1 MSAGQIH
8 DLGYKRYVGS
18 RRAVSTRWTVIM
30 RHQIATAWAGWWRFK
45 LWLIAAFLV
54 TAVCTILLY
63 TLGDRMFQGIGGL
76 GGVLTR
82 FVDGILP
89 NSTKWYGR
97 AGFVVSLAISA
108 TVVAGDLQSGAFTF
122 YFARSMR
129 PRDYVLGKLAGLG
142 VVLALIMAAG
152 PFVLAAARV
161 GLSVS
166 TLDKVIAA
174 LPAMYKA
181 LAIGAL
187 GTVLY
192 TAIPLGF
199 SALIANRRHAMA
211 VWAAYYLLVGW
222 LALGLSLITT
232 PAVAALD
239 LGAALQAVALHL
251 FDLHATGRLG
261 DPPTSAAL
269 ISILGHAAIAI
280 GLVVW
285 RVRHA
290 QRTGVGGAS

>member
-45 LWLIAAFLV
+45 VWLVAAFLV
-54 TAVCTILLY
+54 TAVSSVLLY
-63 TLGDRMFQGIGGL
+63 TLGDRLFRRIGGF
-76 GGVLTR
+76 GGALTR
-82 FVDGILP
+82 FIDGILP
-89 NSTKWYGR
+89 DSTIWYCK
-97 AGFVVSLAISA
+97 AGFIVSLAISA

-122 YFARSMR
+122 YFSRSMR

-142 VVLALIMAAG
+142 VILALIMAAG
-152 PFVLAAARV
+152 PFVLAMVRV
-161 GLSVS
+161 GLSDDLDQAIEMLP
-166 TLDKVIAA
+166 TL
-174 LPAMYKA
+174 YKA
-181 LAIGAL
+181 LAVGAL
-187 GTVLY
+187 GTLLY

-199 SALIANRRHAMA
+199 SALLANRRHAMA

-222 LALGLSLITT
+222 LALGLSYLTT
-232 PAVAALD
+232 PALSALD
-239 LGAALQAVALHL
+239 LAPALHAVSLHL
-251 FDLHATGRLG
+251 FGLQATGRNP

-290 QRTGVGGAS
+290 QQTGVGGAS

>member
-18 RRAVSTRWTVIM
+18 RRAVGTRWTVIM

-45 LWLIAAFLV
+45 MWLVAAFLV
-54 TAVCTILLY
+54 TAVSSVLLY
-63 TLGDRMFQGIGGL
+63 TLGNQVFRRIGGF
-76 GGVLTR
+76 GGALTR

-89 NSTKWYGR
+89 DSTIWYCK
-97 AGFVVSLAISA
+97 AGFIVSLAISA

-122 YFARSMR
+122 YFSRSMR

-142 VVLALIMAAG
+142 VILALIMAAG
-152 PFVLAAARV
+152 PLVLAMVRV
-161 GLSVS
+161 GLSDNLDQAIEMLP
-166 TLDKVIAA
+166 TL
-174 LPAMYKA
+174 YKA
-181 LAIGAL
+181 LAVGAL
-187 GTVLY
+187 GTLLY

-199 SALIANRRHAMA
+199 SALLANRRHAMA

-222 LALGLSLITT
+222 LALGLSLLTT
-232 PAVAALD
+232 PALSALD
-239 LGAALQAVALHL
+239 LASALHAVSLHL
-251 FDLHATGRLG
+251 FGLHATGRAG

-269 ISILGHAAIAI
+269 IAILGHAAIAI

-285 RVRHA
+285 RVRRA
-290 QRTGVGGAS
+290 QQTGVGGAS

>member
-18 RRAVSTRWTVIM
+18 RRAVSTRWTVVM
-30 RHQIATAWAGWWRFK
+30 RHQIATAWTGWWRFK
-45 LWLIAAFLV
+45 AWLIAAVLV
-54 TAVCTILLY
+54 TAVSSVLLY
-63 TLGDRMFQGIGGL
+63 TLGDRLFRSIGGM
-76 GGVLTR
+76 GGALTR

-89 NSTKWYGR
+89 NSTVWYCK
-97 AGFVVSLAISA
+97 AGFIVSLAISA

-142 VVLALIMAAG
+142 VIMALIMAAG
-152 PFVLAAARV
+152 PLVLAAVRV
-161 GLSVS
+161 GLSDDLDQAIAMLP
-166 TLDKVIAA
+166 TL
-174 LPAMYKA
+174 YKA
-181 LAIGAL
+181 LAVGAL
-187 GTVLY
+187 GTLLY

-222 LALGLSLITT
+222 LALGLSLLTT
-232 PAVAALD
+232 PALAALD
-239 LGAALQAVALHL
+239 LASALHAVSLHLFGLQAV
-251 FDLHATGRLG
+251 GRG
-261 DPPTSAAL
+261 SDPPTSAAL
-269 ISILGHAAIAI
+269 ISLLGHAAIAI

-285 RVRHA
+285 RVRAA

>member
-45 LWLIAAFLV
+45 LWLVAAFLV
-54 TAVCTILLY
+54 TAVSSVLLY
-63 TLGDRMFQGIGGL
+63 TLGNRLFRGVGGF

-89 NSTKWYGR
+89 DSTIWYCK
-97 AGFVVSLAISA
+97 AGFIVSLAISA

-122 YFARSMR
+122 YFSRSMR

-142 VVLALIMAAG
+142 VMLALIMAAG
-152 PFVLAAARV
+152 PLVLAAVRV
-161 GLSVS
+161 GLSDNLDQAIAMLP
-166 TLDKVIAA
+166 TL
-174 LPAMYKA
+174 YKA
-181 LAIGAL
+181 LAVGAL

-199 SALIANRRHAMA
+199 SALLANRRHAMA
-211 VWAAYYLLVGW
+211 VWAAYYLVVGW
-222 LALGLSLITT
+222 LALLLSWLTT
-232 PAVAALD
+232 PELAALD
-239 LGAALQAVALHL
+239 LASALHAVSLHL
-251 FDLHATGRLG
+251 FGLHALGRTPEPSTG
-261 DPPTSAAL
+261 AAV
-269 ISILGHAAIAI
+269 IAILGHAAIAI

-285 RVRHA
+285 RVRRA
-290 QRTGVGGAS
+290 QQTGIGGAS

>member
-1 MSAGQIH
+1 VSAGRIH

-18 RRAVSTRWTVIM
+18 RRPVSTRWTVIM

-45 LWLIAAFLV
+45 VWLIAAVLV
-54 TAVCTILLY
+54 TTVSSVLLY
-63 TLGDRMFQGIGGL
+63 TLGDRLFGRIGGF

-89 NSTKWYGR
+89 DSTIWYCK
-97 AGFVVSLAISA
+97 AGFIVSLAISA

-142 VVLALIMAAG
+142 AILALIMAAG
-152 PFVLAAARV
+152 PLVLATVRV
-161 GLSVS
+161 GLSNS
-166 TLDKVIAA
+166 LDQAIEM
-174 LPAMYKA
+174 LPAVYKA
-181 LAIGAL
+181 LAVGAL
-187 GTVLY
+187 GTLIY
-192 TAIPLGF
+192 SAIPIGF

-222 LALGLSLITT
+222 LALLLGLFTT
-232 PAVAALD
+232 PALAALD
-239 LGAALQAVALHL
+239 LATALHAVSLHL
-251 FDLHATGRLG
+251 FGLHAMGRAS

-285 RVRHA
+285 RVRRA
-290 QRTGVGGAS
+290 QQTGVGGAS

>member
-30 RHQIATAWAGWWRFK
+30 RHQIATAWTGWWRYK
-45 LWLIAAFLV
+45 VWLVAAFLI
-54 TAVCTILLY
+54 TAVSSVLLY
-63 TLGDRMFQGIGGL
+63 TLGDRLFRRIGGF

-89 NSTKWYGR
+89 DSTIWYCK
-97 AGFVVSLAISA
+97 AGFLVSLAISA

-129 PRDYVLGKLAGLG
+129 PRDYVLGKL
-142 VVLALIMAAG
+142 
-152 PFVLAAARV
+152 
-161 GLSVS
+161 
-166 TLDKVIAA
+166 
-174 LPAMYKA
+174 
-181 LAIGAL
+181 GAL
-187 GTVLY
+187 GTLIY

-222 LALGLSLITT
+222 LALGLSLLTT
-232 PAVAALD
+232 PALAALD
-239 LGAALQAVALHL
+239 LASALHAVSLHLFGLQAV
-251 FDLHATGRLG
+251 GRG
-261 DPPTSAAL
+261 SDPPTSAAL
-269 ISILGHAAIAI
+269 IAILGHAAIAI
-280 GLVVW
+280 GLVIW
-285 RVRHA
+285 RVRLA

>member
-45 LWLIAAFLV
+45 LWLVAAFLV
-54 TAVCTILLY
+54 TAVSSVLLY
-63 TLGDRMFQGIGGL
+63 TLGDRLFRRIGGL
-76 GGVLTR
+76 GGALTR

-89 NSTKWYGR
+89 DSTIWYCK
-97 AGFVVSLAISA
+97 AGFIVSLAISA

-122 YFARSMR
+122 YFSRSMR

-152 PFVLAAARV
+152 PLVLAMVRV
-161 GLSVS
+161 GLSDNLDQAIEMLP
-166 TLDKVIAA
+166 TL
-174 LPAMYKA
+174 YKA
-181 LAIGAL
+181 LAVGAL
-187 GTVLY
+187 GTLVY

-199 SALIANRRHAMA
+199 SALLANRRQAMA

-222 LALGLSLITT
+222 LAFGLSFLTT
-232 PAVAALD
+232 PALSALD
-239 LGAALQAVALHL
+239 LAIALHAVSLHL
-251 FDLHATGRLG
+251 FGLHATGRNA
-261 DPPTSAAL
+261 DPPTTAAL

-285 RVRHA
+285 RVRRA
-290 QRTGVGGAS
+290 QQTGVGGAS

>member
-1 MSAGQIH
+1 
-8 DLGYKRYVGS
+8 
-18 RRAVSTRWTVIM
+18 
-30 RHQIATAWAGWWRFK
+30 
-45 LWLIAAFLV
+45 
-54 TAVCTILLY
+54 
-63 TLGDRMFQGIGGL
+63 
-76 GGVLTR
+76 
-82 FVDGILP
+82 
-89 NSTKWYGR
+89 
-97 AGFVVSLAISA
+97 VVSLAISA

-129 PRDYVLGKLAGLG
+129 PRDYVLGKIAGLG
-142 VVLALIMAAG
+142 VILALIMAAG
-152 PFVLAAARV
+152 PLVLAAARV
-161 GLSVS
+161 GLSGS
-166 TLDKVIAA
+166 FDQAIDM
-174 LPAMYKA
+174 LPMLYKA

-187 GTVLY
+187 GTLLY

-239 LGAALQAVALHL
+239 LGAALQAVSLHL
-251 FDLHATGRLG
+251 FGLHAIGRLG

-269 ISILGHAAIAI
+269 IAILGHAAIAI

-285 RVRHA
+285 RVRAA

>member
-45 LWLIAAFLV
+45 IWLIAAFLV
-54 TAVCTILLY
+54 TAVCSILLY
-63 TLGDRMFQGIGGL
+63 TLGDQLFQGIGGI

-129 PRDYVLGKLAGLG
+129 PRDYVLGKLAGLS

-152 PFVLAAARV
+152 PLVLAGVRV
-161 GLSVS
+161 GLSDSV
-166 TLDKVIAA
+166 DQAIEM
-174 LPAMYKA
+174 LPMLYKA
-181 LAIGAL
+181 LAVGAL
-187 GTVLY
+187 GTLLY

-211 VWAAYYLLVGW
+211 VWAAYYLLIGW
-222 LALGLSLITT
+222 IALGLSLLTT
-232 PAVAALD
+232 PALSALD
-239 LGAALQAVALHL
+239 LASALHTVSLHL
-251 FDLHATGRLG
+251 FGLHATGPAG

-290 QRTGVGGAS
+290 QQTGVGGAS

>member
-45 LWLIAAFLV
+45 LWLVAAFLV
-54 TAVCTILLY
+54 TAVCSVLLY
-63 TLGDRMFQGIGGL
+63 TLGDRMFQGIGGF
-76 GGVLTR
+76 GGVLTK

-89 NSTKWYGR
+89 NSAKWYSR

-122 YFARSMR
+122 YFSRSMR
-129 PRDYVLGKLAGLG
+129 PRDYVLGKLAGL
-142 VVLALIMAAG
+142 VVVVALIMAAG
-152 PFVLAAARV
+152 PLVLAMVRV
-161 GLSVS
+161 GVS
-166 TLDKVIAA
+166 GNLDQAITMLPTL
-174 LPAMYKA
+174 YKA

-187 GTVLY
+187 GTVLH
-192 TAIPLGF
+192 TAIPLGC
-199 SALIANRRHAMA
+199 SALIANRRQAMA

-222 LALGLSLITT
+222 LALLLSLITT
-232 PAVAALD
+232 PALAALD
-239 LGAALQAVALHL
+239 LGAALNAMSLHL
-251 FDLHATGRLG
+251 FGLHSIGRLG
-261 DPPTSAAL
+261 DPPTSVAL

-285 RVRHA
+285 RVRRA
-290 QRTGVGGAS
+290 QQTGVGGAS

>member
-45 LWLIAAFLV
+45 LWLVAAFLV
-54 TAVCTILLY
+54 TAVSSVLLY
-63 TLGDRMFQGIGGL
+63 TLGDKLFRRIGGF
-76 GGVLTR
+76 GGALTR

-89 NSTKWYGR
+89 DSTIWYCK
-97 AGFVVSLAISA
+97 AGFIVSLAISA

-142 VVLALIMAAG
+142 VILALIMAAG
-152 PFVLAAARV
+152 PLVLALVRV
-161 GLSVS
+161 GLSDDLDQAIAMLP
-166 TLDKVIAA
+166 TL
-174 LPAMYKA
+174 YKA
-181 LAIGAL
+181 LAVGAL

-222 LALGLSLITT
+222 LALGLSLLTT
-232 PAVAALD
+232 PALAALD
-239 LGAALQAVALHL
+239 LASALHAVSLHL
-251 FDLHATGRLG
+251 FGLRETGRGG

-269 ISILGHAAIAI
+269 IAILGHAAIAI
-280 GLVVW
+280 GLVIW
-285 RVRHA
+285 RVRRA
-290 QRTGVGGAS
+290 QQTGVGGAS